1 MLLSPRHSRHSLAI
15 ALLLASSIVSC
26 TSLHHRPFERGTDLE
41 DVSGV
46 TTRSGA
52 EIPFAKSSATIKNDT
67 LYALGEHGP
76 LKMPTDSI
84 ARVSK
89 RKVSVWRTAAL
100 TVGIGAAAIVA
111 LGVAFLA
118 TLDFNQT

>member
-1 MLLSPRHSRHSLAI
+1 MLFSPRHSRHSLAI

-26 TSLHHRPFERGTDLE
+26 TSLHHRPFDSNADL
-41 DVSGV
+41 DDISGV
-46 TTRSGA
+46 TTRSGT
-52 EIPFAKSSATIKNDT
+52 EIPFAKSSASIRNDT
-67 LYALGEHGP
+67 LYALGERGP

-100 TVGIGAAAIVA
+100 SAGIGAAAIVA
-111 LGVAFLA
+111 LGVAFWT